1 MNDLLTRLGEIL
13 NEHLFTVGSTPVTV
27 ATLLMSMMILVGSAW
42 LGRVLRRGIV
52 AAMTRGGARLDTAIS
67 TSGMVYYLVLIIG
80 FAVALNTAGI
90 RLATVFAAGAIFA
103 VGIGIAMQSIA
114 QNFVAGIIILTER
127 SIKAGDLLE
136 VEGNLVKVMEMGIRA
151 CVARTRD
158 GEDLII
164 PNAVLIQTTVKNFT
178 HRESTYR
185 VRIPVGVVYSSDMDA
200 VREALYTAAR
210 TVSEKWSSPRDAMV
224 LMTEFGSSSVN
235 FDVGIWIT
243 DPWERRVAASELY
256 FSVWNTFRA
265 RNIVIA
271 FPQLDLHLDPEV
283 SQSLTALAGRAA

>member
-103 VGIGIAMQSIA
+103 VGIGIAMQNIA

>member
-151 CVARTRD
+151 GVARTRD